1 MAWVLVDA
9 ARGVGSTFA
18 CDEHLRELERYFFII
33 KRLRPGRS
41 APIPRPTHRQDR
53 TQLWQQPVEPQGAYT
68 ALGLFVPVRSIKGR
82 CKQPASRR
90 SHGFNAP
97 KGTMRALTKS
107 TP

>member
-53 TQLWQQPVEPQGAYT
+53 TQAMAATCRTPGGVHCSGAFCAGQVDQRT
-68 ALGLFVPVRSIKGR
+68 L
-82 CKQPASRR
+82 QAS
-90 SHGFNAP
+90 P
-97 KGTMRALTKS
+97 L
-107 TP
+107 